1 MADHN
6 GGFTP
11 DSQLEA
17 ILIGM
22 LECSKR
28 QLELATVN
36 RERDDFLS
44 LFDRTVQE
52 WNAYTQQLEEI
63 QRGARIT
70 ESENIV
76 SLLSEIATNIDS
88 TTLNIEN
95 SSAHVGTNLKQT
107 RSQRKLMNAY
117 YGMANTDQVP
127 LYFDEKK

>member
-1 MADHN
+1 MANHN
-6 GGFTP
+6 KGGAP
-11 DSQLEA
+11 DSHLEA
-17 ILIGM
+17 VLIGM

-28 QLELATVN
+28 QLELATLD
-36 RERDDFLS
+36 REREDFLS

-52 WNAYTQQLEEI
+52 WNAFTQQLEEI
-63 QRGARIT
+63 QIGVGIT
-70 ESENIV
+70 ESENIA
-76 SLLSEIATNIDS
+76 SLLREIASSIDS

>member
-1 MADHN
+1 
-6 GGFTP
+6 
-11 DSQLEA
+11 
-17 ILIGM
+17 M

-28 QLELATVN
+28 QLELATLD
-36 RERDDFLS
+36 REREDFLS

-52 WNAYTQQLEEI
+52 WNAFTQQLEEI
-63 QRGARIT
+63 QIGVGIT
-70 ESENIV
+70 ESENIA
-76 SLLSEIATNIDS
+76 SLLREIASSIDS

>member
-1 MADHN
+1 M
-6 GGFTP
+6 
-11 DSQLEA
+11 
-17 ILIGM
+17 
-22 LECSKR
+22 
-28 QLELATVN
+28 N